1 MTFSDQIFFLHLS
14 DCRKQDGADPR
25 ISAPIEPQLL
35 QPELTHSTSPLHK
48 VGRGDPWAL
57 SLNRDP
63 LTLSVWPPLS
73 VILCY
78 YQSLHILSRV
88 LLSDVLFSPAF
99 FCITCVIKAHKA
111 LWLQLLC
118 LTDSIYKG
126 LFLAGNS
133 QPHADKFSL
142 QAERA
147 WFHQNPQVT
156 AHNRTCLFFISKDI
170 VTHNIIS
177 HVRLK

>member
-1 MTFSDQIFFLHLS
+1 MSKLKRKAFSQSSVSNTSACSGNLPHDITFCCSISDWVTFSDQISFLHLS

-48 VGRGDPWAL
+48 VGREDPGAL

-88 LLSDVLFSPAF
+88 ILSDVLFSPAF

-118 LTDSIYKG
+118 LTDSINKG

-133 QPHADKFSL
+133 QPHADKF
-142 QAERA
+142 
-147 WFHQNPQVT
+147 
-156 AHNRTCLFFISKDI
+156 
-170 VTHNIIS
+170 
-177 HVRLK
+177 